1 MSDIQLTLP
10 ELYLSGLRP
19 TTPVLTSRYAS
30 KKQSKPGNMIITP
43 GLFSYAREREP
54 SYLPR
59 GWLPYV
65 QPEGQMYF
73 AFEDDLRF
81 VTDAYLYMRENQDRV
96 VRFATATRKAI
107 EVLQI
112 AIPATAEIYLLPYDD
127 DECGY
132 YIVDHATHAVSW
144 LEAVDL
150 DQLCIPDVVSDS
162 HLRYALAE
170 LYWQHVEQFPS
181 HRLQRLSL
189 AVDDLIAVF
198 IHGEGDHLTSSNS
211 TFPYVAKECKHFTRV
226 LEAAKQ
232 RLDQPPS
239 VCIVARLW
247 SVVSR
252 HRLQTHYAQ
261 ERARLSRDQLILD
274 RAEPRR
280 GIMFAGVSRAL
291 FDIPKTYAESL
302 ERLFSDEIVYVN
314 PWRDFMR
321 GCREEWQQYL
331 TWSLGLSILN
341 ALTLAMS
348 QGSATIGHLSLACCA
363 MTLLSSLFLLLRY
376 HDAHQWC
383 ADQAATFLSSRQDAS
398 SGYRCTAL
406 TFSAPKAAFIWAAFL
421 ASLQTLVWLQR
432 ATSVYALGAMVGV
445 VILAALPWSRWTR
458 KASAILPRWRS
469 ETEPEG
475 IFKV

>member
-1 MSDIQLTLP
+1 
-10 ELYLSGLRP
+10 
-19 TTPVLTSRYAS
+19 
-30 KKQSKPGNMIITP
+30 
-43 GLFSYAREREP
+43 
-54 SYLPR
+54 
-59 GWLPYV
+59 
-65 QPEGQMYF
+65 MYF

-107 EVLQI
+107 EALQI

-127 DECGY
+127 EECGY

-162 HLRYALAE
+162 HLRKCTPSISHECRLIERSAGYALAE

-247 SVVSR
+247 SVVC
-252 HRLQTHYAQ
+252 
-261 ERARLSRDQLILD
+261 E
-274 RAEPRR
+274 
-280 GIMFAGVSRAL
+280 
-291 FDIPKTYAESL
+291 
-302 ERLFSDEIVYVN
+302 
-314 PWRDFMR
+314 
-321 GCREEWQQYL
+321 
-331 TWSLGLSILN
+331 
-341 ALTLAMS
+341 
-348 QGSATIGHLSLACCA
+348 
-363 MTLLSSLFLLLRY
+363 
-376 HDAHQWC
+376 
-383 ADQAATFLSSRQDAS
+383 
-398 SGYRCTAL
+398 
-406 TFSAPKAAFIWAAFL
+406 
-421 ASLQTLVWLQR
+421 
-432 ATSVYALGAMVGV
+432 
-445 VILAALPWSRWTR
+445 
-458 KASAILPRWRS
+458 
-469 ETEPEG
+469 
-475 IFKV
+475 